1 MTVTAAPSVLPAGT
15 REYVPLGPYTTL
27 GIGGPARYFVEA
39 ASETAVREALAFADA
54 RGLPVLLLGEGSN
67 CLSLTEAFLAWCCAS
82 AITGIGTRP
91 CPDGKVIV
99 TAGAGENWDRFV
111 AFCVERNLAGVEC

>member
-67 CLSLTEAFLAWCCAS
+67 LLVADEGFPGLVLRMAIRDSCKRLARA
-82 AITGIGTRP
+82 
-91 CPDGKVIV
+91 
-99 TAGAGENWDRFV
+99 AGG
-111 AFCVERNLAGVEC
+111 